1 MYIIMYNISIK
12 NQYRR
17 GGRSLGKSRKRQ
29 NKKQGDDTMFTQEEK
44 VRVLQNSVMR
54 EATTNNRLMVENE
67 NLKRRLAE
75 LEDRFMVEHDAL
87 LKEKLKALKKQLY
100 DISNE
105 I

>member
-1 MYIIMYNISIK
+1 
-12 NQYRR
+12 
-17 GGRSLGKSRKRQ
+17 
-29 NKKQGDDTMFTQEEK
+29 MFTQEEK

>member
-1 MYIIMYNISIK
+1 
-12 NQYRR
+12 
-17 GGRSLGKSRKRQ
+17 
-29 NKKQGDDTMFTQEEK
+29 MFTQEEK
-44 VRVLQNSVMR
+44 VRVLQNSIMR
-54 EATTNNRLMVENE
+54 ETTTNNRLMVENE
-67 NLKRRLAE
+67 NLKRQLAE

>member
-1 MYIIMYNISIK
+1 
-12 NQYRR
+12 
-17 GGRSLGKSRKRQ
+17 
-29 NKKQGDDTMFTQEEK
+29 MFTQEEK

-67 NLKRRLAE
+67 NLKRQLAE

-87 LKEKLKALKKQLY
+87 NILKETLKALKKQLN